1 MKKVRKAVIP
11 VAGLG
16 TRFLPATKAV
26 AKEMLPIVDI
36 PAIQVVIEE
45 AVNSGIEEV
54 ILVTSRGKDAIMD
67 HFDDSYEL
75 ISILESRGKSE
86 LAERVRSISNMV
98 RPIAIRQKSPLG
110 LGHAVLCAKSVVGD
124 EPFVVIL
131 PDDII
136 DGGDGTATG
145 QLIDQYENY
154 GAGCVALMKV
164 PDSDVS
170 MYGIIDGDVM
180 DNRTHRVHSLVE
192 KPELEVAPSN
202 LAVIGRYL
210 LPPEI
215 FGYIEATDPGHGGEI
230 QLTDALQKLAANE
243 GLVGYEFDGMR
254 HDIGDKLGFLK
265 ANIEYALKRED
276 LGPDLRDYLTH
287 LLNR

>member
-1 MKKVRKAVIP
+1 MKKVTKAVIP

-45 AVNSGIEEV
+45 AIASGIEEV
-54 ILVTSRGKDAIMD
+54 ILITSRGKEAIMD

-75 ISILESRGKSE
+75 ISILEKRGKTE
-86 LAERVRSISNMV
+86 LADRVRDIATMV
-98 RPIAIRQKSPLG
+98 RPIAIRQKEPLG
-110 LGHAVLCAKSVVGD
+110 LGHAVLCAKSVIGN

-136 DGGDGTATG
+136 DGKDSTATG
-145 QLIDQYENY
+145 QLIQQYENY
-154 GAGCVALMKV
+154 GAGCVALMEV

-170 MYGIIDGDVM
+170 MYGIIDGDEM
-180 DNRTHRVHSLVE
+180 DTRSHRVHSLVE
-192 KPELEVAPSN
+192 KPKKDSAPSN

-215 FGYIEATDPGHGGEI
+215 FAYIEDTNPGHGGEI

-243 GLVGYEFDGMR
+243 GLVGYEFEGMR

-265 ANIEYALKRED
+265 ANIEYALKRDE
-276 LGPDLRDYLTH
+276 LGPALRDYLH
-287 LLNR
+287 QIINS

>member
-16 TRFLPATKAV
+16 TRFLPATKAL

-45 AVNSGIEEV
+45 AVQSGIEEV
-54 ILVTSRGKDAIMD
+54 ILITSRGKGAIMD
-67 HFDDSYEL
+67 HFDDSPEL
-75 ISILESRGKSE
+75 IDILDGRGKDE
-86 LAERVRSISNMV
+86 LVERVRAISDMV

-124 EPFVVIL
+124 EPFIVIL

-136 DGGDGTATG
+136 DGNSKTATS
-145 QLIDQYENY
+145 QLIKQYENY
-154 GAGCVALMKV
+154 GTGCIALMEV

-170 MYGIIDGDVM
+170 MYGIIDGEEM
-180 DNRTHRVHSLVE
+180 GTRTHRINSLVE
-192 KPELEVAPSN
+192 KPELDVAPSN

-215 FGYIEATDPGHGGEI
+215 FGFLETTQRGHGGEI

-243 GLVGYEFDGMR
+243 GLVGYEFEGVR

-265 ANIEYALKRED
+265 ANIAFALKREE
-276 LGPDLRDYLTH
+276 LGPDLRAYMRE
-287 LLNR
+287 LLN